1 MRLVV
6 RFVLWVAAAIALS
19 AFTAPTFPN
28 LVNQSVGDA
37 FGSLFVAIPIVALLT
52 VIFAMRWKELA
63 SAMEERGLGS
73 QVWVRAAGAAIVGA
87 LVALEPLTGQSLG
100 ASGVAVVLTFYG
112 ISLIVAPPAKRFL
125 LPYAA
130 VYAAA
135 VGAPPLLLWA
145 FGEPLATLS
154 SGLSARLVSLAGFP
168 VTWQGTQ
175 FEFVSKAGGLVSGVV
190 TPSCSSVTSV
200 TMFLGLLALMHLD
213 MKKDVRPTL
222 KLALLGTVA
231 LTLLNSARILII
243 LWVGYQYGSNALLG
257 VHDWLGYVLFLGFF
271 LAVLPVYSK
280 MKGPNGSSG
289 RAPGGSSKPAGPSAP
304 AVSRAEAPFQL

>member
-1 MRLVV
+1 MRLVF
-6 RFVLWVAAAIALS
+6 RFVIWVAAAISLS
-19 AFTAPTFPN
+19 AFTAPNFPS
-28 LVNQSVGDA
+28 LLNQSVGDA

-52 VIFAMRWKELA
+52 LIFALRWKELA
-63 SAMEERGLGS
+63 SAMEERGTGS
-73 QVWVRAAGAAIVGA
+73 QAWVRLTGAALVGA

-112 ISLIVAPPAKRFL
+112 VSLVVTPPAKRFL

-175 FEFVSKAGGLVSGVV
+175 FEFVSKAGGVVSGVV

-213 MKKDVRPTL
+213 MKKDLRSTL
-222 KLALLGTVA
+222 KLAVLGTVA

-243 LWVGYQYGSNALLG
+243 LWVGYQYGSDALLG
-257 VHDWLGYVLFLGFF
+257 VHDWLGYALFLGFF
-271 LAVLPVYSK
+271 LAVLPIYSR
-280 MKGPNGSSG
+280 MKGPNGRSG
-289 RAPGGSSKPAGPSAP
+289 GAIGRSGSPVGPSVP
-304 AVSRAEAPFQL
+304 AVSRA